1 MALSQKSTYLRLI
14 NTFFIILILSACASF
29 PKQLDSENT
38 DVRDSSSTNESPSQI
53 IHLPEPNLQGVTSL
67 EKTLANRRSVRQFKD
82 TPLTEAQIGQ
92 LLWAA
97 QGITHPSGLRTAPS
111 AGALYPLEIYAA
123 TQDGLFHYQPHTHS
137 LEKLLEQDPRPA
149 LYQAALRQ
157 NSVLEAPL
165 VIVISAVF
173 ERIAQKYGDARTPQY
188 IYLEAG
194 HAAQNI
200 LLQAVA
206 LDLGAVPIGAF
217 YEDQVSDALSLPPDQ
232 TPLYLMP
239 VGHPH

>member
-1 MALSQKSTYLRLI
+1 MFLKTGTSPL
-14 NTFFIILILSACASF
+14 LILVILLAAVVSACTPYTTPPAT
-29 PKQLDSENT
+29 KQ
-38 DVRDSSSTNESPSQI
+38 STQNDPGTVE
-53 IHLPEPNLQGVTSL
+53 IHMTIPLPQPYLIGAMTL
-67 EKTLANRRSVRQFKD
+67 EETLAQRRSVRAFQD
-82 TPLTEAQIGQ
+82 TPLTAAHIGQ
-92 LLWAA
+92 LMWAA

-123 TQDGLFHYQPHTHS
+123 TQDGLFHYQPQTHS
-137 LEKLLEQDPRPA
+137 LERVLEHDPRPA

-157 NSVLEAPL
+157 NTVLEAPL
-165 VIVISAVF
+165 VILISAVF
-173 ERIAQKYGDARTPQY
+173 DRTSQKYGQARTPQY

-217 YEDQVSDALSLPPDQ
+217 LEDQISEALSLPSDQ
-232 TPLYLMP
+232 TPLYLIP
-239 VGHPH
+239 VGHPE

>member
-1 MALSQKSTYLRLI
+1 MSVHKIELTLLTMAL
-14 NTFFIILILSACASF
+14 ILTIILSACTGWDPLASRE
-29 PKQLDSENT
+29 PSERDIAAENNNT
-38 DVRDSSSTNESPSQI
+38 AQVIS
-53 IHLPEPNLQGVTSL
+53 LLEPDLQGSMTL
-67 EKTLANRRSVRQFKD
+67 EETLATRRSVRQFED
-82 TPLTEAQIGQ
+82 TPLTDVQIGQ

-97 QGITHPSGLRTAPS
+97 QGITYPTGLRTAPS

-123 TQDGLFHYQPHTHS
+123 TQDGLFHYRPQTHS
-137 LEKLLEQDPRPA
+137 LERLLDHDPRPD

-173 ERIAQKYGDARTPQY
+173 ERTSQKYGQERTPQY

-206 LDLGAVPIGAF
+206 LELGGVPIGAF
-217 YEDQVSDALSLPPDQ
+217 YEDQIIEALALPPDEV
-232 TPLYLMP
+232 PLYIIP
-239 VGHPH
+239 VGKPR

>member
-1 MALSQKSTYLRLI
+1 MLPNKF
-14 NTFFIILILSACASF
+14 TFSSNVLVILLTVVLSACTAF
-29 PKQLDSENT
+29 PTSPTSGPSTQDDLEPAVMINT
-38 DVRDSSSTNESPSQI
+38 IP
-53 IHLPEPNLQGVTSL
+53 LPPPDLIGVMPL
-67 EKTLANRRSVRQFKD
+67 EEALSNRRSTRGFQD
-82 TPLTEAQIGQ
+82 TPLTDAHIGQ

-123 TQDGLFHYQPHTHS
+123 TQDGLFHYRPHTHS
-137 LEKLLEQDPRPA
+137 LEKLLEHDPRPA

-165 VIVISAVF
+165 VILISAVF
-173 ERIAQKYGDARTPQY
+173 ERTAQKYGEARTPQY
-188 IYLEAG
+188 VYLEAG

-206 LDLGAVPIGAF
+206 LDLDAVPIGAF
-217 YEDQVSDALSLPPDQ
+217 HEDQISQALALPPNQ
-232 TPLYLMP
+232 TLLYLIP
-239 VGHPH
+239 VGHPE